1 MGAYGGLYL
10 HLIMKVYR
18 DINQLPSFRNAVITI
33 GTFDGV
39 HEGHR
44 RIIGHLK
51 QEAEKID
58 GETVIITFHPHPRKV
73 VSSAILGIRLI
84 NTLDEK
90 IELLENTGIDHLA
103 IVPFT
108 EVFANQPA
116 EDYIQNFLIEK
127 FHPHT
132 IIIGYD
138 HRFGRDRQ
146 GDYRL
151 LEKMAPVFNYVL
163 KEIPKHVLDEIA
175 ISSTNIRE
183 AIIHSDI
190 ETANKLLGYDFF
202 FEGVVI
208 DGDKLGRK
216 LGYPT
221 ANLKSID
228 DEKIVLGNGIYAVYV
243 EIVNNKRQVAS
254 EESHSPLT
262 TPSAA
267 DPVPPSASAVA
278 QGLPKARHHL
288 RFKGM
293 MSIGFRPTVDGKKRV
308 VEVNIF
314 DFDKEIY
321 GQRIRV
327 YVKKYLRPE
336 IKFNSLDELIEQI
349 GQDKIESLKVL

>member
-1 MGAYGGLYL
+1 
-10 HLIMKVYR
+10 MKVYR
-18 DINQLPSFRNAVITI
+18 DIDQLPPFRNAVITI

-44 RIIGHLK
+44 KILEHLK
-51 QEAEKID
+51 LEAQKIN

-84 NTLDEK
+84 NTLNEK
-90 IELLENTGIDHLA
+90 IELLEKTGIDHLA

-116 EDYIQNFLIEK
+116 EDYVRNFLIEK

-151 LEKMAPVFNYVL
+151 LEKMAPVYNYVL

-190 ETANKLLGYDFF
+190 ETANKLLGYEFF
-202 FEGVVI
+202 FEGVVV

-221 ANLKSID
+221 ANLKITD
-228 DEKIVLGNGIYAVYV
+228 EEKIHLGDGIYAVHV
-243 EIVNNKRQVAS
+243 EF
-254 EESHSPLT
+254 
-262 TPSAA
+262 
-267 DPVPPSASAVA
+267 PVSGNWQQAT
-278 QGLPKARHHL
+278 GNIY
-288 RFKGM
+288 KGM
-293 MSIGFRPTVDGKKRV
+293 MSIGFRPTVDAKKRV

-321 GQRIRV
+321 GETIRV
-327 YVKKYLRPE
+327 YVKKYLRAE
-336 IKFNSLDELIEQI
+336 LKFNNLDELVKQI
-349 GQDKIESLKVL
+349 GQDKIESLKWL

>member
-1 MGAYGGLYL
+1 LNIEHGTFIL
-10 HLIMKVYR
+10 HTEMKVYK
-18 DINQLPSFRNAVITI
+18 DIDQLPPFRNAVITI

-39 HEGHR
+39 HQGHR
-44 RIIGHLK
+44 KIIEHLK
-51 QEAEKID
+51 QEAENIN

-73 VSSAILGIRLI
+73 VSSSILGIRLI

-90 IELLENTGIDHLA
+90 IELLQQAGIDHLA

-116 EDYIQNFLIEK
+116 EDYIQNFLIKK

-138 HRFGRDRQ
+138 HRFGRDRL

-151 LEKMAPVFNYVL
+151 LEKMASIYNYDL

-183 AIIHSDI
+183 AIIHDDI

-202 FEGVVI
+202 FEGVVV

-221 ANLKSID
+221 ANLRIAD
-228 DEKIVLGNGIYAVYV
+228 EEKIIPGNGIYAVYV
-243 EIVNNKRQVAS
+243 KVNDQSSIGNTQLTTG
-254 EESHSPLT
+254 HSPFT
-262 TPSAA
+262 I
-267 DPVPPSASAVA
+267 
-278 QGLPKARHHL
+278 HHS

-308 VEVNIF
+308 IEVNIF

-321 GQRIRV
+321 GQTIRV

-336 IKFNSLDELIEQI
+336 VKFKNIEELVAQI
-349 GQDKIESLKVL
+349 DQDKIESLKIL